1 MEEIELLL
9 LEGICEDI
17 EDSTFQTCDSS
28 YNSGSD
34 RSDPDRINRK
44 RRWMYLQNRPFAKI
58 NKNDIRRSFPLMW
71 VRVWNDYDVDRYRD
85 FLNHYYCRHAIT
97 RNISDS
103 QLSDLFPFMVEH
115 SSTDLTI
122 SHYAHVLAVS
132 PDPVCK
138 MLGCQIRRS
147 KKKVEAQVTL
157 HFRISGTLLY
167 DVTLPQVN
175 GEYKRLMSNKDLAML
190 NATRQLAKQPA
201 LFEMYG
207 VTVFDIDAH
216 SGCVT
221 KIICRCYSSALTPL

>member
-17 EDSTFQTCDSS
+17 EDSTLQTCDSS

-44 RRWMYLQNRPFAKI
+44 RR
-58 NKNDIRRSFPLMW
+58 
-71 VRVWNDYDVDRYRD
+71 VWNDYDVDRYRD
-85 FLNHYYCRHAIT
+85 FLHHYYCRHAIT

-157 HFRISGTLLY
+157 HFRISGTFLY

-175 GEYKRLMSNKDLAML
+175 GEYKPLVNNKDLAML
-190 NATRQLAKQPA
+190 NATRQLTKQPA

-221 KIICRCYSSALTPL
+221 KIVCRCYSSALTPL